1 MRLQQRQGI
10 RIDHRRAGQ
19 TTLAYILKSRASAI
33 EEKRRLL
40 KGAQSE
46 LYRLRHVR
54 RVETKLCAYAMATL
68 TTSQFEDWTAERMEE
83 VTPGPLKCDL
93 MVLRPPSHGSLP
105 NVRFGGLSPGCRPQ
119 SACQVRAHREIRVGL
134 ADQIHERSA

>member
-93 MVLRPPSHGSLP
+93 VVLRPLRREACRTSGLAVSPLDALP
-105 NVRFGGLSPGCRPQ
+105 NPRVRY
-119 SACQVRAHREIRVGL
+119 
-134 ADQIHERSA
+134 ERIARFVSG